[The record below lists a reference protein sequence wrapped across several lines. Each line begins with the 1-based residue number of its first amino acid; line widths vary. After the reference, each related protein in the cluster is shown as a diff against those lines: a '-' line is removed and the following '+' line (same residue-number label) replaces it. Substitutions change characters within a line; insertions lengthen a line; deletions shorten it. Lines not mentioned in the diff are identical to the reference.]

1 MQISDQC
8 GEQKTLR
15 FLPER
20 VPAGPFALGVGHQGR
35 DQFQNVLLAVDISE
49 GIIVHGL
56 FEIDGV
62 QDFKLVAIFQKC
74 VPALD
79 YDTTFWVGDHIGT
92 VTL

>member
-35 DQFQNVLLAVDISE
+35 DQFQNVLFAVDIGE
-49 GIIVHGL
+49 GVVVHTLGKVNG
-56 FEIDGV
+56 I
-62 QDFKLVAIFQKC
+62 QDFQLVTVLQEG
-74 VPALD
+74 VSALD
-79 YDTTFWVGDHIGT
+79 HDTAFRVCYHIGT
-92 VTL
+92 VAL